1 MENKKLRVKGH
12 SNLYKDMTTGVIV
25 NRDKEGY
32 NRAMKMKLA
41 KRKQKE
47 EIESLKKEVSE
58 IKTMLS
64 TIISKLTDDNK

>member
-1 MENKKLRVKGH
+1 MEDDKVRVEGH
-12 SNLYKDMTTGVIV
+12 SSLFKDKKTGVIV
-25 NRDKEGY
+25 NRDKEGLE
-32 NRAMKMKLA
+32 RAKQMKLA

-47 EIESLKKEVSE
+47 EIESLKKEVGE